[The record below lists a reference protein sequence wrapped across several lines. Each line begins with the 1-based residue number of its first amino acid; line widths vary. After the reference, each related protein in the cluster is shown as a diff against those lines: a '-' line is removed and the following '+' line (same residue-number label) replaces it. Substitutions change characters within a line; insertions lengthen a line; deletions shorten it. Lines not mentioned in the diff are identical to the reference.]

1 MDRPV
6 PPGRVRVD
14 TAAIMAM
21 RGLGEHGV
29 VLGASMGGLVAGK
42 VLAQFYRRV
51 TVLDRDELPDDGS
64 DRRGVPQGRH
74 VHALLAGG
82 ARTLNELFPG
92 FLPDLEAGGV
102 PVLRDLAELYFA
114 VGGHVLGPQDHVVPA
129 LATYQ
134 PSRAHLEQRLRAALR
149 AVPGVDVVS
158 GTEVV
163 GLLTKADRSRVTG
176 VRTRTAAGGP
186 EREVPADLVVD
197 TTGRG
202 GRLSTW
208 LPEIG
213 YAPPPEEQVA
223 IDFKYT
229 SQHLRMDR
237 TPLGRI
243 QQALVGPVPERPT
256 SLFLMAHERDRWT
269 LTVGGYGGHHPPTD
283 RAGWLDFATTMA
295 PANINAAI
303 RAAEPLDDLV
313 SHRFPANLRR
323 HYARLP
329 RFPAGLL
336 VLGDA
341 MCSFNPLYGQGMTVA
356 ALQALAL
363 RDSLAAGEADLAR
376 RYFRAAAKPI
386 EVAWQLAVGGDLALP
401 QVPGEL
407 PRLARVTNRYVDRV
421 LTSAE
426 HDPLLA
432 ERFFRVS
439 ALLDP
444 PASLLHPRT
453 VARVLTGGR
462 RRQRAGH
469 PVGHG

>member
-1 MDRPV
+1 
-6 PPGRVRVD
+6 
-14 TAAIMAM
+14 
-21 RGLGEHGV
+21 
-29 VLGASMGGLVAGK
+29 
-42 VLAQFYRRV
+42 
-51 TVLDRDELPDDGS
+51 
-64 DRRGVPQGRH
+64 
-74 VHALLAGG
+74 
-82 ARTLNELFPG
+82 
-92 FLPDLEAGGV
+92 
-102 PVLRDLAELYFA
+102 
-114 VGGHVLGPQDHVVPA
+114 
-129 LATYQ
+129 
-134 PSRAHLEQRLRAALR
+134 
-149 AVPGVDVVS
+149 
-158 GTEVV
+158 
-163 GLLTKADRSRVTG
+163 
-176 VRTRTAAGGP
+176 
-186 EREVPADLVVD
+186 
-197 TTGRG
+197 
-202 GRLSTW
+202 
-208 LPEIG
+208 
-213 YAPPPEEQVA
+213 
-223 IDFKYT
+223 
-229 SQHLRMDR
+229 
-237 TPLGRI
+237 
-243 QQALVGPVPERPT
+243 
-256 SLFLMAHERDRWT
+256 
-269 LTVGGYGGHHPPTD
+269 
-283 RAGWLDFATTMA
+283 MA

-323 HYARLP
+323 HYARMP